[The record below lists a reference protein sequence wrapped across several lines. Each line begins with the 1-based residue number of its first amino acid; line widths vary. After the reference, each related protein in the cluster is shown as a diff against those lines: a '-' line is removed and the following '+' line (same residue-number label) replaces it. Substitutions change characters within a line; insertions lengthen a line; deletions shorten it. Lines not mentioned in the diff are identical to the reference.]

1 MTKWGYKLFS
11 FGNLAIKKESIY
23 LSEQEARK
31 EAVKEMCR
39 LFALD
44 KDRQEPFF
52 LQTVCFSDIYPIY
65 PPLGLEKERY
75 SRKEAEEFGTGENL
89 SFGELKSIAKDKY
102 NEGGDGVY
110 ECWDQ
115 RTFDD
120 YVSMFGPISRKTA
133 EHLICQK
140 Y

>member
-1 MTKWGYKLFS
+1 MTKWGYRIFS
-11 FGNLAIKKESIY
+11 FGSLVVKKDGIY

-39 LFALD
+39 MFAPD
-44 KDRQEPFF
+44 KDREEPFF
-52 LQTVCFSDIYPIY
+52 LQTVCFSDIC

-75 SRKEAEEFGTGENL
+75 SRKETEEYGTGENL

-115 RTFDD
+115 KTFDD
-120 YVSMFGPISRKTA
+120 YVQMFGPVSRKTVR
-133 EHLICQK
+133 HIICQK